1 MNGPKPNYEEIR
13 KNTPGP
19 ISLSDVP
26 YGVRHRDL
34 IRYAKEKGVPIKDLS
49 QEEKMMF
56 AFKRTI

>member
-1 MNGPKPNYEEIR
+1 MNSQKLSYEEIR

-19 ISLSDVP
+19 VSLSDVP

-34 IRYAKEKGVPIKDLS
+34 IQYAKENGVSIKDLS

-56 AFKRTI
+56 VFKRTV